1 VPHAL
6 TGKKKEYKMADYEL
20 KIIKTLTYKRPEIE
34 KGYTD
39 QTLRVDLSTSSMT
52 VEPVDP
58 KTRQV
63 FIGGKGYGLWLLW
76 NAVDATTRWNDAQN
90 AVCIAAGPLG
100 GTPIYPGSGKSIVTS
115 LSPLTGSV
123 IDSNVGGYFG
133 PYLKFSGFDALQIQG
148 KASQDTV
155 IFIDGI
161 EKRVQIFDAA
171 GLPDSSYELSTLL
184 TGHFSEGKPRH
195 ISVVS
200 AGPGAK
206 NTLIG
211 CLNFTWYDAKRKRAR
226 YKQAGRG
233 GIGTVFA
240 DKGLKALVVR
250 WDTVTADTN
259 KPADKTRL
267 KEVAKLYSR
276 EIVELDPKQNEMAR
290 IGTTHLVT
298 IMNDHDLLPTHNF
311 RYGSHPQAANLGQQV
326 YRRLFDPGFDGC
338 WMGCTVACSHGI
350 KDFVPLTGPFKGQ
363 AVFVDGP
370 EYETI
375 GGCGSNLGIFDPYTV
390 VEMNF
395 YCDAYGLDT
404 ISVGTGMAFAMEC
417 FEMGL
422 IDASHTNGLDLS
434 FGNRLSA
441 LTLVHQMAAGE
452 GFGRIIGQGVRRMKE
467 IFAADFG
474 ADPAVM
480 ADIGMEAKGLE
491 FSEYMTKES
500 LAQQGG
506 YGLALKGPQHDEAWL
521 IFLDMVHNFMPS
533 FEQKAEALHW
543 FPMFRTWFSLCGLC
557 KLPWNDIVPE
567 DNQDTEEPAKVMK
580 HIQWYA
586 DYFSAVTGRLSTP
599 EDLVK
604 MSEGVYNF
612 QRIFN
617 LKMGFGRREHDN
629 LPYRA
634 VGPVTEEEYLSRAE
648 RYDQQLVKT
657 CKIDIDGKSTAEKLT
672 LLRQFR
678 ERQYDKLKDAVYKRR
693 GWTAEGIPTRQT
705 VERLNIDFAEVLDLL
720 KAHGVS

>member
-1 VPHAL
+1 
-6 TGKKKEYKMADYEL
+6 
-20 KIIKTLTYKRPEIE
+20 
-34 KGYTD
+34 
-39 QTLRVDLSTSSMT
+39 
-52 VEPVDP
+52 
-58 KTRQV
+58 
-63 FIGGKGYGLWLLW
+63 
-76 NAVDATTRWNDAQN
+76 
-90 AVCIAAGPLG
+90 
-100 GTPIYPGSGKSIVTS
+100 
-115 LSPLTGSV
+115 
-123 IDSNVGGYFG
+123 
-133 PYLKFSGFDALQIQG
+133 
-148 KASQDTV
+148 
-155 IFIDGI
+155 
-161 EKRVQIFDAA
+161 
-171 GLPDSSYELSTLL
+171 
-184 TGHFSEGKPRH
+184 
-195 ISVVS
+195 
-200 AGPGAK
+200 
-206 NTLIG
+206 
-211 CLNFTWYDAKRKRAR
+211 
-226 YKQAGRG
+226 
-233 GIGTVFA
+233 
-240 DKGLKALVVR
+240 
-250 WDTVTADTN
+250 
-259 KPADKTRL
+259 
-267 KEVAKLYSR
+267 
-276 EIVELDPKQNEMAR
+276 
-290 IGTTHLVT
+290 
-298 IMNDHDLLPTHNF
+298 
-311 RYGSHPQAANLGQQV
+311 
-326 YRRLFDPGFDGC
+326 
-338 WMGCTVACSHGI
+338 
-350 KDFVPLTGPFKGQ
+350 
-363 AVFVDGP
+363 VDGP

-521 IFLDMVHNFMPS
+521 IFLDMVHNFMPT